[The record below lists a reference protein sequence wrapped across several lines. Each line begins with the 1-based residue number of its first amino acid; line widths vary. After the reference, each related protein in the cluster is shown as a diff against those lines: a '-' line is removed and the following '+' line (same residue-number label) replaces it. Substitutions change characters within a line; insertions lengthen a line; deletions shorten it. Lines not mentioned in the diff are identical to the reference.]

1 MEILDLSSM
10 ATMFFGSGI
19 LIGGVFG
26 FVGYMLNGSFKLMN
40 LFK

>member
-1 MEILDLSSM
+1 MEIYDLGSL
-10 ATMFFGSGI
+10 ATMYFGFGI
-19 LIGGVFG
+19 LFGGIFG